1 MKCNRCGVNKSPKR
15 NVKGKTAKNSNV
27 EKTECND
34 STSEDAQSSDRKKKK
49 PFSERV
55 GDWVC
60 IKCKNLNFS
69 FRILCNRCQLPKTES
84 EKLFD
89 NYMGNLM
96 NYFKLNEMMQ
106 QQIFHNNNN
115 QFPIQNQPGYVNTN
129 SININNNY
137 YNQYPNNVRG
147 NNPGMKN
154 VPLPN
159 YFNNKNIGY
168 NIAGGVNVSNYTGPK
183 GNVGS
188 VDGSVSNFDAGN
200 KGGKKD
206 FYEHEI

>member
-15 NVKGKTAKNSNV
+15 NVRGKAAKNLNV
-27 EKTECND
+27 EKSVSND
-34 STSEDAQSSDRKKKK
+34 STSEDTNSSDRKKKK

-69 FRILCNRCQLPKTES
+69 FRIICNRCQLPKTES
-84 EKLFD
+84 EKLYD

-106 QQIFHNNNN
+106 QQIFLNNNNNN
-115 QFPIQNQPGYVNTN
+115 QLPHSNQPGYVNTN

-137 YNQYPNNVRG
+137 YNQYPNYVPG
-147 NNPGMKN
+147 NNSAMKN

-159 YFNNKNIGY
+159 YFLNKNVGY
-168 NIAGGVNVSNYTGPK
+168 NTSGGVNVSNYTGPK
-183 GNVGS
+183 GNVDS
-188 VDGSVSNFDAGN
+188 SVSHFEVGN
-200 KGGKKD
+200 KSGIKD
-206 FYEHEI
+206 FYEQEM

>member
-15 NVKGKTAKNSNV
+15 NVKAKAAKNNADNKSAG
-27 EKTECND
+27 ND
-34 STSEDAQSSDRKKKK
+34 STSEDTNSSERKKKK

-69 FRILCNRCQLPKTES
+69 FRIICNRCQLPKTES

-89 NYMGNLM
+89 NYMVNLM

-106 QQIFHNNNN
+106 QQILINNN
-115 QFPIQNQPGYVNTN
+115 QVPQPNQSGYVNTN

-137 YNQYPNNVRG
+137 YNQYPNNLPGNAG
-147 NNPGMKN
+147 NNTGMKN

-159 YFNNKNIGY
+159 YMVNNYGNS
-168 NIAGGVNVSNYTGPK
+168 GGVNISNYMGPK
-183 GNVGS
+183 SSNVDSS
-188 VDGSVSNFDAGN
+188 VTHFEVGKKS
-200 KGGKKD
+200 GKKD
-206 FYEHEI
+206 YYENEM